1 MGNPIRGDDPA
12 GSALIELWQA
22 VMTALQQLRSRIE
35 RDDEADDA
43 KGLTAIVR
51 DAIRSRL
58 SRRRH

>member
-22 VMTALQQLRSRIE
+22 VMTALQQLRGRIE
-35 RDDEADDA
+35 IDDDSDDS
-43 KGLTAIVR
+43 KGVTAIVR